1 MQRNVIVLACLLVC
15 ADCIAQQYP
24 FVYYTPR
31 DGLINSRVRVIK
43 QDNQG
48 RMYFITHGG
57 LSVYDGKRF
66 INYDR
71 RHGLGNEFVND
82 IVQVGPD
89 SFLLAPNAPILNT
102 LVRGQLGVFKTAN
115 NFTPVIN
122 GFFQSKDG
130 TLFVAADEGLFRL
143 QDNRF
148 VPVPLHDKSGET
160 IGCCLA
166 EIEEWNDYLLLIPW
180 NHDLAEKLILYDRL
194 TGKVADIEFKKQVT
208 GAVIDNKRQVWLT
221 TTEGLCLLDTAAM
234 MRGKFN
240 LQPAPP
246 RFQNATGFKSALI
259 FFDSANKAWC
269 YGEGRLSI
277 FSKQQT
283 QVINSGAGLKT
294 ATNLFVD
301 REGTLWLATDGN
313 GVIKLRN
320 TNIELVNNIDQKP
333 LLITGMAKQ
342 NDTVWFY
349 NSNNHSMYRFC
360 DNKYTRFPLSPR
372 KTPIGNICVRDRR
385 IYLGTGEELNY
396 VEDKDDPRSYLRLIP
411 LFKRRPEIRLGGS
424 MNTGEGFMLQYAVED
439 TRKYYLYVLKHDS
452 MVMKYQLGHAIDG
465 FCRDKSGRL
474 WITTR
479 DNRIFAFTF
488 HPEQPGKYLQLL
500 DGYPKEMPSLDPRA
514 ITVDANYNV
523 WVGTR
528 YNGLYQF
535 RCEGSKLIQVS
546 QFTTENGLTDNFV
559 STLACDSTNS
569 IWAGTQTGI
578 DKIYRKNDRYII
590 GNVSKSNN
598 FFQFASQVLIA
609 KDNTVWGLT
618 YEAILKVNQAD
629 SLKIASA
636 PPPLL
641 LTSLEVNNQLYHG
654 APGKLNYHQNNLSF
668 SVAAPSFVDERSIN
682 YSYMLEGSSNH
693 TWSKPGNN
701 ATFNFINLS
710 PGNYTL
716 KIRSD
721 FPELLYPPQFLSYS
735 FSIHPPWWQ
744 TWWFRIG
751 MGLLILAVL
760 IFITRSYYSRKL
772 EKQKNKLEK
781 KQAVEKERTRIAT
794 DMHDELGAGLSRIK
808 FLSETIGLKKQKQEP
823 VEEDIDKIR
832 QYSHEMI
839 DKMGEIVWAL
849 NEKNDSLSDLLAYT
863 RVYAMQYLSENG
875 IHCSVDTPVQFPSSF
890 ISGEFRRN
898 IYLTVKE
905 ALHNI
910 VKHAQAREVVIQME
924 TGKMLLISISDDG
937 TGFDQKNIRPYGNG
951 LNNMKKRMESIEG
964 MLEIKNGKGTTI
976 IISAPIS

>member
-1 MQRNVIVLACLLVC
+1 MQRNVFVLACFLVC
-15 ADCIAQQYP
+15 ADCFAQQYP

-43 QDNQG
+43 QDRQG

-71 RHGLGNEFVND
+71 RHGLANEFVND
-82 IVQVGPD
+82 IAEVGPD
-89 SFLLAPNAPILNT
+89 SFLLATNAAMLNT
-102 LVRGQLGVFKTAN
+102 LIRGQIGIFKTAD
-115 NFTPVIN
+115 NFYPVIN

-130 TLFVAADEGLFRL
+130 TLFAAADEGLYFL
-143 QDNRF
+143 QRNRF
-148 VPVPLHDKSGET
+148 VSLPLLDKQGEPT
-160 IGCCLA
+160 GCCLG
-166 EIEEWNDYLLLIPW
+166 EIEEWDNYLLLIPW
-180 NHDLAEKLILYDRL
+180 NHDIKEKLILYDRL
-194 TGKVADIEFKKQVT
+194 AGKAADILFNKQVT
-208 GAVIDNKRQVWLT
+208 GAVVDNQRQVWLT
-221 TTEGLCLLDTAAM
+221 TTEGLYLMDTAAM
-234 MRGKFN
+234 MQGKIS
-240 LQPAPP
+240 LLPVPP
-246 RFQNATGFKSALI
+246 KFQNVTSSKSALLL
-259 FFDSANKAWC
+259 FDAADKAWC
-269 YGEGRLSI
+269 FSEGRLSI
-277 FSKQQT
+277 FSPQQT
-283 QVINSGAGLKT
+283 QVISSGGGLKT
-294 ATNLFVD
+294 TTNIFVD

-313 GVIKLRN
+313 GAIKLRN

-333 LLITGMAKQ
+333 LFITGMSKQ

-349 NSNNHSMYRFC
+349 NSNNNSMYRFC
-360 DNKYTRFPLSPR
+360 DNKYSLFPLPAR
-372 KTPIGNICVRDRR
+372 KTPIGNICVRGKR
-385 IYLGTGEELNY
+385 IYLGTGEELYY
-396 VEDKDDPRSYLRLIP
+396 VEDKDDPRSYLRLLP
-411 LFKRRPEIRLGGS
+411 LFKSRPEMRLGSS
-424 MNTGEGFMLQYAVED
+424 MNTSEGFMIQYAVED
-439 TRKYYLYVLKHDS
+439 ARKYYLYVLKHDS
-452 MVMKYQLGHAIDG
+452 MVMKYQVGHAIDG

-479 DNRIFAFTF
+479 DSRIFAFTL
-488 HPEQPGKYLQLL
+488 HPAQPGKYLQLV
-500 DGYPKEMPSLDPRA
+500 DGYPKELPKLDPRS

-523 WVGTR
+523 WIGTR

-535 RCEGSKLIQVS
+535 RCEGNQLIQVL

-578 DKIYRKNDRYII
+578 DKIYRKNDRYIV
-590 GNVSKSNN
+590 GNVSKSNH
-598 FFQFASQVLIA
+598 FFQFASQLLIA

-618 YEAILKVNQAD
+618 YEAILKVSQAD
-629 SLKIASA
+629 SPKMATT
-636 PPPLL
+636 PPPLI
-641 LTSLEVNNQLYHG
+641 LTSLEVNNQPYNGG
-654 APGKLNYHQNNLSF
+654 AGKLTYHQNNLSF

-682 YSYMLEGSSNH
+682 YSYLLEGSGNP

-721 FPELLYPPQFLSYS
+721 FPELLYPPQFLSYG

-751 MGLLILAVL
+751 MGLSILALL

-772 EKQKNKLEK
+772 EKQKNKLER

-808 FLSETIGLKKQKQEP
+808 FLSETIGLKKQMQEP

-863 RVYAMQYLSENG
+863 RVYAVQYLSENG

-910 VKHAQAREVVIQME
+910 VKHAQARQVTIQME
-924 TGKMLLISISDDG
+924 TGKTLFISISDDG
-937 TGFDQKNIRPYGNG
+937 TGFDQNNIRPYGNG

-964 MLEIKNGKGTTI
+964 ILEIKNGNGTTI